1 MFRSYSTRCR
11 KFQKNRKK
19 IQKIKKKT
27 IMASFQAKVGWKS
40 PRNEENKN
48 SRSISFL
55 PGA

>member
-40 PRNEENKN
+40 PRKEEN
-48 SRSISFL
+48 
-55 PGA
+55 